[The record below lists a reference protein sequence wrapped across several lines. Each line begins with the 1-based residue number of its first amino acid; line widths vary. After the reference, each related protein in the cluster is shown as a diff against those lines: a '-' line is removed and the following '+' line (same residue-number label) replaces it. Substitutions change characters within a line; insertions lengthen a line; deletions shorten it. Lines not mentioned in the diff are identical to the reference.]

1 MARKGFS
8 IELAVGIFI
17 LLGLIGVAYLT
28 INLGGVDLFGSRY
41 THISA
46 RFNSVSGLKPGAQVE
61 IAGVVVGKVDRIRLD
76 DYRAVVDMLIEPGV
90 EVQADAI
97 ASIKTQGIIGDKY
110 VNISPGG
117 SDTILKDG
125 DCITETESAI
135 DLEELVSKFVFG
147 GV

>member
-1 MARKGFS
+1 
-8 IELAVGIFI
+8 
-17 LLGLIGVAYLT
+17 
-28 INLGGVDLFGSRY
+28 
-41 THISA
+41 
-46 RFNSVSGLKPGAQVE
+46 
-61 IAGVVVGKVDRIRLD
+61 VDRIRLD